1 MSDEATDT
9 PQAGNG
15 ASATPQQTGPGLR
28 IEDASLTDTGLA
40 RAENEDCH
48 LSLPREQVWLVADGM
63 GGHDNG
69 RFASHAIVEAARTV
83 SLPEDLERACYAL
96 GGAIHAA
103 NEKIYSAS
111 RDAGKMMGSTVVAL
125 VVREG
130 EFAVMWAGDSRA
142 YLFRDRQLIQLT
154 KDHSQVQDM
163 MDRGILTAAEAA
175 DHPMRHVLARA
186 VGVQSQLQID
196 AIRDQVAKGDL
207 FLLCSDG
214 LHGVVDEADIAAI
227 LAEHGSGSAQK
238 LIEASLER
246 GAPDNVTVVLVYAS
260 EPTMLVLAGQ
270 GSAG

>member
-1 MSDEATDT
+1 MNS
-9 PQAGNG
+9 N
-15 ASATPQQTGPGLR
+15 LR

-48 LSLPREQVWLVADGM
+48 VSLPQQQVWLVADGM

-69 RFASHAIVEAARTV
+69 RFASNAIVEATKAATMPDG
-83 SLPEDLERACYAL
+83 LEDACYAL
-96 GGAIHAA
+96 GGAIHQA
-103 NEKIYSAS
+103 NATIYAAS

-125 VVREG
+125 VVRDG

-142 YLFRDRQLIQLT
+142 YLFRGDQLIQLT
-154 KDHSQVQDM
+154 KDHSQVQDL
-163 MDRGILTAAEAA
+163 MDRGMLTAEEAA

-186 VGVQSQLQID
+186 VGVQPELQVD

-214 LHGVVDEADIAAI
+214 LHGVVEESEIATI
-227 LAEHGSGSAQK
+227 LREHGSNGAQK

>member
-1 MSDEATDT
+1 MNRS
-9 PQAGNG
+9 
-15 ASATPQQTGPGLR
+15 LR

-48 LSLPREQVWLVADGM
+48 VSLPEQQVWLVADGM

-69 RFASHAIVEAARTV
+69 RFASQAIVEATRAA
-83 SLPEDLERACYAL
+83 SLPEGLEEACFAL

-103 NEKIYSAS
+103 NERIFSTA
-111 RDAGKMMGSTVVAL
+111 REAGKMMGSTVVAL

-142 YLFRDRQLIQLT
+142 YLYRGGQLIQLT
-154 KDHSQVQDM
+154 RDHSQVQEL
-163 MDRGILTAAEAA
+163 MDRGMLTPAEAA

-186 VGVQSQLQID
+186 VGVQPTLEID
-196 AIRDQVAKGDL
+196 AIRDRVAKGDL

-214 LHGVVDEADIAAI
+214 LHGVVDEAEIARI
-227 LAEHGSGSAQK
+227 LEEQGSGAAQA

-260 EPTMLVLAGQ
+260 EPTMLVLAGE
-270 GSAG
+270 GSAR

>member
-1 MSDEATDT
+1 MNR
-9 PQAGNG
+9 Q
-15 ASATPQQTGPGLR
+15 LR

-40 RAENEDCH
+40 RSENEDCH
-48 LSLPREQVWLVADGM
+48 ASLPQQQVWLVADGM

-69 RFASHAIVEAARTV
+69 RFASQAIVEAARAV
-83 SLPEDLERACYAL
+83 SLPEGLEDACYAL

-103 NEKIYSAS
+103 NEKIYATS
-111 RDAGKMMGSTVVAL
+111 REAGKMMGSTVVSL
-125 VVREG
+125 VVRDG

-142 YLFRDRQLIQLT
+142 YLFRDDRLIQLT
-154 KDHSQVQDM
+154 KDHSQVQEL
-163 MDRGILTAAEAA
+163 MDRGMLTPEEAA

-186 VGVQSQLQID
+186 VGVQPELQID
-196 AIRDQVAKGDL
+196 AIRDTVNKGDL

-214 LHGVVDEADIAAI
+214 LHGVVDEAEIAAI
-227 LAEHGSGSAQK
+227 LREQGSASAPK
-238 LIEASLER
+238 LIEASLNQ